1 MIPLNIGR
9 NSSFWGKWSDGFKM
23 IHQSTA
29 VIGMTSKNHLSSS
42 EWEARVNLAACYR
55 LCALNQWDDL
65 IYTHIS
71 ARVPGVK
78 NHYLIN
84 PFGLQFEEITASNLL
99 VVNTDGQCVSD
110 QQNGRVNPTG
120 FAIHGA
126 IHKARPDA
134 HCVMHLHNTAGIAVS
149 AQQDGLLPLSQH
161 AMRFQ
166 GHLGYHDYEGLAL
179 TAAEGIRLTQNLDSH
194 PAMLLRNHGTL
205 TVGRTVAEAY
215 VVMATLIK
223 ACEIQVAALS
233 SPNCRW
239 PSQEVIQ
246 KAANELHDG
255 GAEEGALE
263 WPALLRKLDRI
274 DPSYKT

>member
-1 MIPLNIGR
+1 MVPMPTHP
-9 NSSFWGKWSDGFKM
+9 SD
-23 IHQSTA
+23 SP
-29 VIGMTSKNHLSSS
+29 
-42 EWEARVNLAACYR
+42 EWVTRVHLAACYR

-71 ARVPGVK
+71 AAIPGEPE
-78 NHYLIN
+78 HYLIN
-84 PFGLQFEEITASNLL
+84 PFGMQFDEITASSLMKVNVQGELL
-99 VVNTDGQCVSD
+99 PNQSGI
-110 QQNGRVNPTG
+110 VNPTG

-126 IHKARPDA
+126 IHRARPDA

-149 AQQDGLLPLSQH
+149 AQRDGLLPLSQH
-161 AMRFQ
+161 AMRFM

-179 TAAEGIRLTQNLDSH
+179 TESEGARLVTHLGNN

-205 TVGRTVAEAY
+205 TVGRTIAEAY

-233 SPNCRW
+233 SPNLIM
-239 PSQEVIQ
+239 PEPAIVT
-246 KAANELHDG
+246 KAAADLHDF
-255 GAEEGALE
+255 GAEEGILE

-274 DPSYKT
+274 NPNYKT

>member
-1 MIPLNIGR
+1 MSPHP
-9 NSSFWGKWSDGFKM
+9 SD
-23 IHQSTA
+23 SP
-29 VIGMTSKNHLSSS
+29 
-42 EWEARVNLAACYR
+42 EWVTRVHLAACYR

-71 ARVPGVK
+71 AAIPGEPD
-78 NHYLIN
+78 HYLIN
-84 PFGLQFEEITASNLL
+84 PFGMQFEEITASSLL
-99 VVNTDGQCVSD
+99 KVNMQGELLPNQS
-110 QQNGRVNPTG
+110 GMVNPTG

-126 IHKARPDA
+126 IHRARADA
-134 HCVMHLHNTAGIAVS
+134 QCVMHLHNTAGIAVS
-149 AQQDGLLPLSQH
+149 AQRDGLLPLSQH
-161 AMRFQ
+161 AMRFM

-179 TAAEGIRLTQNLDSH
+179 TESEGARLVAHLGSH

-205 TVGRTVAEAY
+205 TVGRTIAEAY

-233 SPNCRW
+233 SPNLIT
-239 PSQEVIQ
+239 PEPETIA
-246 KAANELHDG
+246 KTAADLHDF

-274 DPSYKT
+274 DPSYKQ

>member
-1 MIPLNIGR
+1 MSP
-9 NSSFWGKWSDGFKM
+9 SPSD
-23 IHQSTA
+23 SP
-29 VIGMTSKNHLSSS
+29 
-42 EWEARVNLAACYR
+42 EWVTRVHLAACYR

-71 ARVPGVK
+71 TAIPGQP

-84 PFGLQFEEITASNLL
+84 PFGMQFDEITASSLL
-99 VVNTDGQCVSD
+99 KVNVQGELLPNQS
-110 QQNGRVNPTG
+110 GMVNPTG

-126 IHKARPDA
+126 IHRARSDA
-134 HCVMHLHNTAGIAVS
+134 QCVMHLHNTAGIAVS
-149 AQQDGLLPLSQH
+149 AQRDGLLPLSQH
-161 AMRFQ
+161 AMRFI

-179 TAAEGIRLTQNLDSH
+179 TESEGARLVAHLGNH

-223 ACEIQVAALS
+223 ACEIQVAAFS
-233 SPNCRW
+233 SPNLIMPEPRII
-239 PSQEVIQ
+239 E
-246 KAANELHDG
+246 KAAADLHDL
-255 GAEEGALE
+255 GAEEGVLE

-274 DPSYKT
+274 DPSYKQ

>member
-1 MIPLNIGR
+1 MSP
-9 NSSFWGKWSDGFKM
+9 SPSD
-23 IHQSTA
+23 SP
-29 VIGMTSKNHLSSS
+29 
-42 EWEARVNLAACYR
+42 EWVSRVHLAACYR

-71 ARVPGVK
+71 AAIPGEP

-84 PFGLQFEEITASNLL
+84 PFGMQFDEITASSLL
-99 VVNTDGQCVSD
+99 KVNVQGELLPNQS
-110 QQNGRVNPTG
+110 GMVNPTG

-126 IHKARPDA
+126 IHRARADA
-134 HCVMHLHNTAGIAVS
+134 QCVMHLHNTAGIAVS
-149 AQQDGLLPLSQH
+149 AQRDGLLPLSQH
-161 AMRFQ
+161 AMRFI

-179 TAAEGIRLTQNLDSH
+179 TESEGARLVAHLGNH

-223 ACEIQVAALS
+223 ACEIQVAAFS
-233 SPNCRW
+233 SPNLIMPEPRII
-239 PSQEVIQ
+239 E
-246 KAANELHDG
+246 KAAADLHDL
-255 GAEEGALE
+255 GAEEGVLE

-274 DPSYKT
+274 DPSYKQ

>member
-1 MIPLNIGR
+1 MSLPA
-9 NSSFWGKWSDGFKM
+9 SPSP
-23 IHQSTA
+23 
-29 VIGMTSKNHLSSS
+29 
-42 EWEARVNLAACYR
+42 EWATRVDLAACYR

-71 ARVPGVK
+71 AAVPGEP

-84 PFGLQFEEITASNLL
+84 PFGMQFEEITASNLL
-99 VVNTDGQCVSD
+99 KVNLQGELQGGQT
-110 QQNGRVNPTG
+110 GKVNPTG

-126 IHKARPDA
+126 IHGARPDA

-149 AQQDGLLPLSQH
+149 AQRDGLLPISQH
-161 AMRFQ
+161 AMRFM
-166 GHLGYHDYEGLAL
+166 GHLAYHDYEGVAL
-179 TAAEGIRLTQNLDSH
+179 TQAEGVRLTSNLGNH

-205 TVGRTVAEAY
+205 TVGRTIGEAY

-223 ACEIQVAALS
+223 ACEIQIATQS
-233 SPNCRW
+233 SANLFTPT
-239 PSQEVIQ
+239 PTVID
-246 KAANELHDG
+246 KAAAELHDG

-274 DPSYKT
+274 DPSYKQ

>member
-1 MIPLNIGR
+1 
-9 NSSFWGKWSDGFKM
+9 
-23 IHQSTA
+23 
-29 VIGMTSKNHLSSS
+29 
-42 EWEARVNLAACYR
+42 

-71 ARVPGVK
+71 AAIPGEPE
-78 NHYLIN
+78 HYLIN
-84 PFGLQFEEITASNLL
+84 PFGMQFEEITASSLL
-99 VVNTDGQCVSD
+99 KVNVQGELLPNQS
-110 QQNGRVNPTG
+110 GMVNPTG

-126 IHKARPDA
+126 IHRARPDA

-149 AQQDGLLPLSQH
+149 AQRDGLLPLSQH
-161 AMRFQ
+161 AMRFM

-179 TAAEGIRLTQNLDSH
+179 TESEGAHLVTNLGSH

-233 SPNCRW
+233 SPNLIT
-239 PSQEVIQ
+239 PEPAII
-246 KAANELHDG
+246 AAAAADLDDF
-255 GAEEGALE
+255 GAEEGILE

-274 DPSYKT
+274 NPNYKT

>member
-1 MIPLNIGR
+1 MSPQP
-9 NSSFWGKWSDGFKM
+9 SDSPEWG
-23 IHQSTA
+23 T
-29 VIGMTSKNHLSSS
+29 
-42 EWEARVNLAACYR
+42 RVHLAACYR
-55 LCALNQWDDL
+55 LCALNRWDDL

-71 ARVPGVK
+71 AVIPGEPD
-78 NHYLIN
+78 HYLIN
-84 PFGLQFEEITASNLL
+84 PFGMQFDEITASSLL
-99 VVNTDGQCVSD
+99 KVNVKGELLPNQP
-110 QQNGRVNPTG
+110 GLVNPTG

-126 IHKARPDA
+126 IHRARADA
-134 HCVMHLHNTAGIAVS
+134 QCVMHLHNTAGIAVS
-149 AQQDGLLPLSQH
+149 AQRDGLLPLSQH
-161 AMRFQ
+161 AMRFM

-179 TAAEGIRLTQNLDSH
+179 TESEGVRLVAQLGSH

-233 SPNCRW
+233 NPNLIT
-239 PSQEVIQ
+239 PEPTIIA
-246 KAANELHDG
+246 KAAADLHDF

-274 DPSYKT
+274 DPSYKL

>member
-1 MIPLNIGR
+1 MSPHP
-9 NSSFWGKWSDGFKM
+9 SD
-23 IHQSTA
+23 SP
-29 VIGMTSKNHLSSS
+29 
-42 EWEARVNLAACYR
+42 EWATRVHLAACYR

-71 ARVPGVK
+71 AVIPGEHD
-78 NHYLIN
+78 HYLIN
-84 PFGLQFEEITASNLL
+84 PFGMQFDEITASSLL
-99 VVNTDGQCVSD
+99 KVNVQGELLPNQS
-110 QQNGRVNPTG
+110 GMVNPTG

-126 IHKARPDA
+126 IHRARPDA

-149 AQQDGLLPLSQH
+149 AQRDGLLPLSQH
-161 AMRFQ
+161 AMRFM

-179 TAAEGIRLTQNLDSH
+179 TEPEGVRLVAHLGSY

-205 TVGRTVAEAY
+205 TVGRTIAEAY

-223 ACEIQVAALS
+223 ACEIQVAALR
-233 SPNCRW
+233 SPNIIT
-239 PSQEVIQ
+239 PEPAIIA
-246 KAANELHDG
+246 KAAADLHDY

-274 DPSYKT
+274 DPSYKE